1 METVLLKERSFWD
14 RLRLD
19 GRRALVTGASR
30 GLGRAIALG
39 LAQAGA
45 DVVVNDVEANAY
57 AAAEV
62 AREIAGLGRR
72 AEFAPFDVSDAA
84 MVEAVM
90 AEVEGRF
97 GPLDILVN
105 NAGINRDGLLK
116 SASKADWD
124 AVLAVNLSG
133 PFNCMAALMP
143 RMRERGWGRV
153 INVASVVG
161 KTGIVGTPYYAA
173 VKAGL
178 MGLTRSAA
186 AEFAR
191 RGVTVNAVAPGY
203 IQTRMTDV
211 LPEKI
216 KAELQSR
223 IPLGRL
229 ARPEEVSDVVV
240 FLASGAASY
249 ITGASIDVN
258 GGFWMG

>member
-1 METVLLKERSFWD
+1 MGDGSTYWD

-19 GRRALVTGASR
+19 GRRALVTGAAQ

-45 DVVVNDVEANAY
+45 DVLVNDIEI
-57 AAAEV
+57 AAAPAAV
-62 AREIAGLGRR
+62 LVGEIAKLGRR
-72 AEFAPFDVSDAA
+72 AEFTPFDVSDTAGVQAA
-84 MVEAVM
+84 VGAAEA
-90 AEVEGRF
+90 RF

-116 SASKADWD
+116 SARKADWD

-133 PFNCMAALMP
+133 PFNCMAALLP

-153 INVASVVG
+153 INIASVVG

-173 VKAGL
+173 AKAGL

-191 RGVTVNAVAPGY
+191 RGITVNAVAPGY
-203 IQTRMTDV
+203 IRTRMTQA
-211 LPEKI
+211 LPEKAKEQLETKI
-216 KAELQSR
+216 AV
-223 IPLGRL
+223 GRL
-229 ARPEEVSDVVV
+229 ARPEEIADVVV
-240 FLASGAASY
+240 FLASDAASY
-249 ITGASIDVN
+249 ISGAAIDIN
-258 GGFWMG
+258 GGFWTGG